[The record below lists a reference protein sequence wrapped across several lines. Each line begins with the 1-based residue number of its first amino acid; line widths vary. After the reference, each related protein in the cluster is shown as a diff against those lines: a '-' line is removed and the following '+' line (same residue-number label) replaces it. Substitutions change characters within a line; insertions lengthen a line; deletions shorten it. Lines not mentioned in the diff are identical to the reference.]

1 MRSQLRLGA
10 ASLPRPCADTGHQR
24 QGVAE
29 QLHELRSPEV
39 GPDLARGVRERDEP
53 ARLSAAITE
62 AMPTAAMVQAEDR
75 GRRALPSCRASSSDA
90 ILADNP
96 SSFLLGRLK
105 MQRSS
110 FLKVATATK
119 DTTASVQDYLAA
131 IYDLTGSGKP
141 VIGARLAKH
150 MAISAPAV
158 TEAIH
163 RMARGGYV
171 KIGRGKELTL
181 STRGR
186 QIAEVMARRHRLLE
200 RWLTDTLG
208 LNWTDAHEEAHR
220 LEHALSP
227 RVEDRLAELL
237 GMPSTCP
244 HGNPIPGMAK
254 PPRVEPFP
262 LAQAKEGTTVVVE
275 RITEEAEADKKLL
288 EHLWKNDVRPG
299 RRLKITEVAPWAGT
313 ITATGDGRTIA
324 LGLPA
329 AAKIWVYLPGATG

>member
-1 MRSQLRLGA
+1 MAKSATRKAGA
-10 ASLPRPCADTGHQR
+10 
-24 QGVAE
+24 
-29 QLHELRSPEV
+29 
-39 GPDLARGVRERDEP
+39 P
-53 ARLSAAITE
+53 A
-62 AMPTAAMVQAEDR
+62 
-75 GRRALPSCRASSSDA
+75 
-90 ILADNP
+90 
-96 SSFLLGRLK
+96 
-105 MQRSS
+105 
-110 FLKVATATK
+110 K
-119 DTTASVQDYLAA
+119 DMTASVQDYLAA
-131 IYDLTGSGKP
+131 VYDLAGSGKP

-150 MAISAPAV
+150 MGISAPAV

-171 KIGRGKELTL
+171 KIGRSKRLTL
-181 STRGR
+181 TPKGQ

-299 RRLKITEVAPWAGT
+299 RWLKITEVAPWAGT
-313 ITATGDGRTIA
+313 ITAASDGQSIA

-329 AAKIWVYLPGATG
+329 AAKIWVYLPSSAA